1 MKCPNCNHDVAE
13 GNQFC
18 MNCGAK
24 LNLHTVAD
32 LTSDADASAITPN
45 TKSTQAETNAQKR
58 QSGVTAAELVA
69 LSLSGKSAPSQEEPK
84 AEAQS
89 SETAQ
94 AQEPQDAMPEQ
105 PQAPQS
111 DPQMGAGSPPPPS
124 NPTYSPYDTPPKKPV
139 NGMMIGMIVA
149 SVLAVVFAIF
159 GFMQASKVKQI
170 SDELATKEATIA
182 SLSSQLDQAQ
192 AKADLAQG
200 KADFMDEYVVIVFQ
214 DDPTHYHK
222 FGCIPVAEK
231 TFWVFNKNY
240 AEYMGMTPDPACN

>member
-13 GNQFC
+13 GSQFC

-32 LTSDADASAITPN
+32 LTSDADASAVVPDTE
-45 TKSTQAETNAQKR
+45 SAQAETNAQKK
-58 QSGVTAAELVA
+58 QAGVTAAELVA
-69 LSLSGKSAPSQEEPK
+69 LSLNGKSAPSQEEPK
-84 AEAQS
+84 VEAHS
-89 SETAQ
+89 DVSPQ
-94 AQEPQDAMPEQ
+94 AQEPQDAATEQ
-105 PQAPQS
+105 AQIPQS

-124 NPTYSPYDTPPKKPV
+124 NQTYSPYDTPPKKPV

-149 SVLAVVFAIF
+149 SVLAVAFAIF

-170 SDELATKEATIA
+170 NDELATKDATIA

-192 AKADLAQG
+192 QKADLAQG

-214 DDPTHYHK
+214 EDQDHYHK
-222 FGCIPVAEK
+222 FGCIPVADK

-240 AEYMGMTPDPACN
+240 AEYLGIEPDPACN